1 MKKKLLFKLFIFAV
15 IGAFVTVTSCKDY
28 DDDITNLQ
36 DQITS
41 LKTTVDAI
49 NGSGKIIKSVTSTAD
64 GVVITLKDGPSY
76 TITNGADG
84 ANGAPGSVVTI
95 GENGNWFIDDVDT
108 GLAAQGPAGAP
119 GEKGETGEAG
129 APGADG
135 DYYYPNEDGFWY
147 KVDGVTGEE
156 EATTMAWL
164 PAGTITAVFDAETGN
179 VTLYNVEGASGPI
192 ALGPNLAIVS
202 LHVIPDYVADEGG
215 ALPILLFNPLVTE
228 DCGEIVPATV
238 AKFRVSPSNAS
249 VDAIDIEN
257 IALLYNNP
265 TVRSSAIAP
274 VATFKSLE
282 DGVLEVWVEI
292 NTEEVEDGT
301 TDKIDQLQLE
311 VPMLSGAKVYSDWM
325 TVDAEKIEDIILVNS
340 QDEELVTDWEEYEIP
355 VLLDDAKA
363 LAKEDSAVVELVYN
377 ETLDLL
383 DVVDTWAVDIAAM
396 LNLDTYGLSYVFDL
410 NDADGDPIEYKL
422 GTNATDQQQFI
433 KLEGSEIST
442 RVYDIDE
449 PNPAAIDRTPIV
461 HVQLMNGDCMVIEGF
476 IKINIIE
483 AQPEPIDPV
492 TFVVDGGVEAGCE
505 DFVLRVGTQAMN
517 ENFYAVAKVTK
528 TFFHANYDWEETTGG
543 VGTITE
549 EVDPN
554 DTESYNLVWTVT
566 ETDLWDNI
574 GETITKSGTYTYG
587 PNVIK
592 VTFTAEVSQPTA
604 DLSDIMITNY
614 WDANKTYI
622 QHNVA
627 VPALGATDPSLATF
641 ANNINNAFQTTADK
655 LIDLEAANEDYAG
668 YTYEYFFA
676 DDQPITEVDGIEIS
690 VDATGKQLL
699 ASDDEGVTT
708 EVVATINPQ
717 AAGTG
722 DILAYNE
729 LSDLG
734 KYLLNK
740 GPEFMKAKLYMAL
753 LNECDR
759 ELDLVGDFDGSFL
772 VHFLRP
778 VNVEGQA
785 ADNFVD
791 GVDVGAEGSVLDIKS
806 VVRLSDWRNYAKSV
820 TTYYFEPDND
830 NYYDYY
836 DVTAIT
842 VDVANITPEGLMT
855 SGGTELTEL
864 PSTIEIAQTAPDAT
878 YDFGTLT
885 YENNGATLV
894 EEFTLKVPVTVSYKW
909 GDVQTIV
916 DVVVRPTSATKSAQ

>member
-1 MKKKLLFKLFIFAV
+1 M
-15 IGAFVTVTSCKDY
+15 GVTS
-28 DDDITNLQ
+28 Q
-36 DQITS
+36 
-41 LKTTVDAI
+41 
-49 NGSGKIIKSVTSTAD
+49 
-64 GVVITLKDGPSY
+64 
-76 TITNGADG
+76 
-84 ANGAPGSVVTI
+84 
-95 GENGNWFIDDVDT
+95 
-108 GLAAQGPAGAP
+108 
-119 GEKGETGEAG
+119 
-129 APGADG
+129 
-135 DYYYPNEDGFWY
+135 
-147 KVDGVTGEE
+147 
-156 EATTMAWL
+156 
-164 PAGTITAVFDAETGN
+164 
-179 VTLYNVEGASGPI
+179 
-192 ALGPNLAIVS
+192 
-202 LHVIPDYVADEGG
+202 
-215 ALPILLFNPLVTE
+215 
-228 DCGEIVPATV
+228 
-238 AKFRVSPSNAS
+238 
-249 VDAIDIEN
+249 DIE
-257 IALLYNNP
+257 
-265 TVRSSAIAP
+265 
-274 VATFKSLE
+274 
-282 DGVLEVWVEI
+282 EI
-292 NTEEVEDGT
+292 
-301 TDKIDQLQLE
+301 
-311 VPMLSGAKVYSDWM
+311 M
-325 TVDAEKIEDIILVNS
+325 LVNS
-340 QDEELVTDWEEYEIP
+340 QDEELVTDWEEYELP
-355 VLLDDAKA
+355 VSLDDAKD
-363 LAKEDSAVVELVYN
+363 LAKEDNAVVELVYN

-383 DVVDTWAVDIAAM
+383 DVVDTWAEDIAAM

-422 GTNATDQQQFI
+422 GDNKTDQQQFI
-433 KLEGSEIST
+433 KLVGSEIST

-492 TFVVDGGVEAGCE
+492 TFNVEGGVEAGCE
-505 DFVLRVGTQAMN
+505 DFVLRVGTQQMN

-528 TFFHANYDWEETTGG
+528 TFFHDNYDWAETTGG

-549 EVDPN
+549 EEDPN

-566 ETDLWDNI
+566 EADLWDNI

-587 PNVIK
+587 PNVFQ

-604 DLSDIMITNY
+604 DISDLLLTNY
-614 WDANKTYI
+614 WHDNLTYI

-627 VPALGATDPSLATF
+627 VPALGATVPSLATF

-655 LIDLEAANEDYAG
+655 LIDLEAADYAG

-699 ASDDEGVTT
+699 ASNDEGVTT
-708 EVVATINPQ
+708 EVVATI
-717 AAGTG
+717 TG

-791 GVDVGAEGSVLDIKS
+791 GVDVGAKGSVLDIKN
-806 VVRLSDWRNYAKSV
+806 VVRLSDWRNYAKNV

-885 YENNGATLV
+885 YKNNGATLV